1 MSPKLRK
8 PLVILLLASGVF
20 INGIDR
26 VSISSAAPMIIKQ
39 FRLDP
44 ALMGVILSAFF
55 WPYTLLQ
62 FPAGRLAD
70 MFGAKKVLGWSAALW
85 SAASAATGL
94 APNFLTMV
102 LCRVGVGAGE
112 AAAIPTCNKV
122 VVDNFDSK
130 ERAWQWAGTSPSDMN
145 SPRSAD

>member
-1 MSPKLRK
+1 MKARTLVTHSPQPRGDRPLRGRGPNRPRLTRRFPLLHQNMSSTMLPPGDVMSPKLRK

-55 WPYTLLQ
+55 
-62 FPAGRLAD
+62 
-70 MFGAKKVLGWSAALW
+70 
-85 SAASAATGL
+85 
-94 APNFLTMV
+94 
-102 LCRVGVGAGE
+102 
-112 AAAIPTCNKV
+112 
-122 VVDNFDSK
+122 
-130 ERAWQWAGTSPSDMN
+130 
-145 SPRSAD
+145 

>member
-1 MSPKLRK
+1 M
-8 PLVILLLASGVF
+8 VILLLAGGVF
-20 INGIDR
+20 INGSDR
-26 VSISSAAPMIIKQ
+26 VSISSAAPMIIKA
-39 FRLDP
+39 FRLDQV
-44 ALMGVILSAFF
+44 LMGIILSAFF

-62 FPAGRLAD
+62 FPAGRLAG
-70 MFGAKKVLGWSAALW
+70 MFGAKKVLGWVGR

-94 APNFLTMV
+94 ASNLFTMV
-102 LCRVGVGAGE
+102 LCRVGVGTGE